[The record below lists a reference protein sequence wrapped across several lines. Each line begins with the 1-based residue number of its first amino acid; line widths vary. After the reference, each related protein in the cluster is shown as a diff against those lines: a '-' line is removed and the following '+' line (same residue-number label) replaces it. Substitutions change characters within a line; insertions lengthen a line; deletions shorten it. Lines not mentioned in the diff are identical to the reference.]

1 MKKYICDFKLIF
13 FLLAITLSGLV
24 KGEQDSMLPIFNAL
38 NYLGQSS
45 NDEGLK
51 AQLEQLKN
59 NPVIIRKQCEIF
71 IQNQLA
77 CSVAGDFNNCMLIRL
92 NVNKSELKYM
102 TKQCRQ

>member
-1 MKKYICDFKLIF
+1 MKKYIFNFKLIV
-13 FLLAITLSGLV
+13 FLLTMTLSGLV
-24 KGEQDSMLPIFNAL
+24 KGEQDSMLPIFNVL

-59 NPVIIRKQCEIF
+59 NPVIIREQCDIF
-71 IQNQLA
+71 RQNQLA

-92 NVNKSELKYM
+92 NVNKSELKSL
-102 TKQCRQ
+102 TKQCR